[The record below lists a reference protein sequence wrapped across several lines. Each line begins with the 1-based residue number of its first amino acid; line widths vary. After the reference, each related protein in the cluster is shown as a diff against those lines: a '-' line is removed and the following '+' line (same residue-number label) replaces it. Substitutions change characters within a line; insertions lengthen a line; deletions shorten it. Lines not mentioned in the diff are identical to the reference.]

1 MRCSWLAL
9 ALFAPAAPLAA
20 CVDRPHALV
29 LCHNSNCSE
38 PHDPARDDTLAAMAD
53 SFALT
58 GDDGLPIIDGI
69 ELDLIR
75 HQGRCV
81 YAHDGEHVAG
91 HPDIQ
96 RAATAVADYVTT
108 SPRPSHGGEQF
119 TVKLE
124 LKPEVD
130 GRAEHPE
137 QVECALEV
145 YEILRVASFASG
157 HRIELVFD
165 SYDPALLR
173 EVHARRPADE
183 DLIWTRLSL
192 DIGVPPP
199 LTEDNY
205 SLDKVDVPIDIA
217 EIHGSWITDTA
228 LRTLRSMDVE
238 FSVWSFD
245 LTRETLEDIERIQ
258 PRYALTGQARTLRA
272 WLDR

>member
-1 MRCSWLAL
+1 
-9 ALFAPAAPLAA
+9 
-20 CVDRPHALV
+20 
-29 LCHNSNCSE
+29 
-38 PHDPARDDTLAAMAD
+38 
-53 SFALT
+53 
-58 GDDGLPIIDGI
+58 
-69 ELDLIR
+69 
-75 HQGRCV
+75 
-81 YAHDGEHVAG
+81 
-91 HPDIQ
+91 
-96 RAATAVADYVTT
+96 
-108 SPRPSHGGEQF
+108 
-119 TVKLE
+119 
-124 LKPEVD
+124 
-130 GRAEHPE
+130 
-137 QVECALEV
+137 
-145 YEILRVASFASG
+145 
-157 HRIELVFD
+157 VFD

>member
-1 MRCSWLAL
+1 
-9 ALFAPAAPLAA
+9 
-20 CVDRPHALV
+20 
-29 LCHNSNCSE
+29 
-38 PHDPARDDTLAAMAD
+38 
-53 SFALT
+53 
-58 GDDGLPIIDGI
+58 
-69 ELDLIR
+69 
-75 HQGRCV
+75 
-81 YAHDGEHVAG
+81 
-91 HPDIQ
+91 
-96 RAATAVADYVTT
+96 
-108 SPRPSHGGEQF
+108 
-119 TVKLE
+119 
-124 LKPEVD
+124 
-130 GRAEHPE
+130 
-137 QVECALEV
+137 
-145 YEILRVASFASG
+145 
-157 HRIELVFD
+157 
-165 SYDPALLR
+165 
-173 EVHARRPADE
+173 VHARRPADE